1 MEAFWWVRVVRTKQ
15 RAEKTARDK
24 DTTIKVLAHENTY
37 FRLAK
42 SFVEMIKKIPSY
54 QDS

>member
-1 MEAFWWVRVVRTKQ
+1 MGAFWWVRVVRIKQ
-15 RAEKTARDK
+15 RAEKTVRDKAK

-42 SFVEMIKKIPSY
+42 SFVEKIK
-54 QDS
+54 